1 MDYRYA
7 GKRKTLSFG
16 AYPAISLKDARRK
29 RDKAKE
35 LLASDIDLGAQKK
48 AAKEEAEA
56 AVREQALTFA
66 VVAQEWFETKKDVYA
81 ASNIKKK
88 QWLIDLLNEHIGNK
102 PITTLVP
109 ADVLGAIRPI
119 EAAGHSVT
127 AHKMAETA
135 GQVCRFARTCGYIV
149 FNPADGLKEVLKPIQ
164 TKHYA
169 TLTDPAAVGHLLR
182 CIDEYQGGVI
192 VGYALK
198 ILPYLALRS
207 AELRGGRWSEIDLDK
222 AVWIVPASRREKAK
236 DGGGMK
242 MRIAHEVPL
251 PTQVVGFFRELHM
264 LTGNGKLCFPGRHS
278 SSQCI
283 SDMALLNAIRRM
295 GFSKEEMTIHGFRAM
310 LSTILNE
317 KKLEWGFDADI
328 IEAQLAHK
336 EQNAVRGA
344 YNHASYLEQRR
355 AMLQKWADFLDE
367 LRQSS

>member
-1 MDYRYA
+1 M
-7 GKRKTLSFG
+7 
-16 AYPAISLKDARRK
+16 KDAHSK
-29 RDKAKE
+29 RDNTKE
-35 LLASDIDLGAQKK
+35 LLAKDIDPGAHKK
-48 AAKEEAEA
+48 AVKAEAEA
-56 AVREQALTFA
+56 VAKEQALTFA

-149 FNPADGLKEVLKPIQ
+149 FFNPADGLKEVLKPIQ

-242 MRIAHEVPL
+242 MRIAHEVPC
-251 PTQVVGFFRELHM
+251 PMQVVGFFREPHM

-278 SSQCI
+278 SQCI
-283 SDMALLNAIRRM
+283 SAC
-295 GFSKEEMTIHGFRAM
+295 T
-310 LSTILNE
+310 
-317 KKLEWGFDADI
+317 LER
-328 IEAQLAHK
+328 HP
-336 EQNAVRGA
+336 QNGIQQGRNDHSRLPRHAV
-344 YNHASYLEQRR
+344 HHSE
-355 AMLQKWADFLDE
+355 
-367 LRQSS
+367 